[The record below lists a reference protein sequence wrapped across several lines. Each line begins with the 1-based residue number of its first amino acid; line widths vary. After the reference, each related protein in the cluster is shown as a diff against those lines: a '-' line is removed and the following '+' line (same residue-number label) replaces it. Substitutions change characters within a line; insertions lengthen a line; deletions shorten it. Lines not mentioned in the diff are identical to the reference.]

1 MQDNQITVQTVV
13 HVPVEKAWEYW
24 TTPQHILEWNAASD
38 DWHTTDAAND
48 LRVGGTFSSRMEAK
62 DKSTGFDFN
71 GTYTEVVP
79 HERIAYTMED
89 GRKVEITFE
98 KTDDGVKI
106 VETFEMEH
114 ENPREMQQAGWQSI
128 LDRFKAYA
136 ERA

>member
-1 MQDNQITVQTVV
+1 MEDNQITVQTVV

-62 DKSTGFDFN
+62 DKSAGFDFN

-79 HERIAYTMED
+79 HERIAYSMED

-106 VETFEMEH
+106 TETFEMEH
-114 ENPREMQQAGWQSI
+114 ENPREMQQAGWQAI